1 MPTRIRNGFI
11 TTGNSRI
18 TGSLTITAGV
28 TASFTGSYTGDGSGL
43 YNIPAGG
50 IVGLNLSQISS
61 GSVSASISPD
71 SGLQVNTNVT
81 ATSFTGSLSG
91 SASTSTSSSFA
102 VTASYV
108 LNAVSSS
115 FASTASYVQ
124 TAQTASYVLNAVSSS
139 YASNALSS
147 SFATTASFATAT
159 TLLIRRSDYTGS
171 ADPNINL
178 LYLGEAVNGSAESAT
193 VWTISQLS
201 ISSSG
206 ATVTRTTSSAAWTNR
221 YSYTYL

>member
-18 TGSLTITAGV
+18 TGSLRVTAGV

-43 YNIPAGG
+43 YNIPAAG

-81 ATSFTGSLSG
+81 ATSFTGSFTGSFVGDGSG
-91 SASTSTSSSFA
+91 LTG
-102 VTASYV
+102 VG
-108 LNAVSSS
+108 
-115 FASTASYVQ
+115 
-124 TAQTASYVLNAVSSS
+124 
-139 YASNALSS
+139 
-147 SFATTASFATAT
+147 ATEY
-159 TLLIRRSDYTGS
+159 IRRSDYTS
-171 ADPNINL
+171 SLDPNVNY
-178 LYLGEAVNGSAESAT
+178 LYAGYAPVGSAEAASI
-193 VWTISQLS
+193 WTISRLA

-206 ATVTRTTSSAAWTNR
+206 ATLTQTTSSAAWTNR

>member
-1 MPTRIRNGFI
+1 MSTRIRNGFQ

-18 TGSLTITAGV
+18 TGSLRVTAGV

-91 SASTSTSSSFA
+91 SALSATSASYA

-115 FASTASYVQ
+115 FATSASFAVTASY
-124 TAQTASYVLNAVSSS
+124 
-139 YASNALSS
+139 ALTGIT
-147 SFATTASFATAT
+147 F
-159 TLLIRRSDYTGS
+159 IRRSDYTATG
-171 ADPNINL
+171 DPNVNY
-178 LYLGEAVNGSAESAT
+178 LYLGDAVSESAESAT
-193 VWTISQLS
+193 VWNISRLS
-201 ISSSG
+201 ISASG
-206 ATVTRTTSSAAWTNR
+206 ATITQSTSSAAWTDR
-221 YSYTYL
+221 YTYTYL

>member
-1 MPTRIRNGFI
+1 MATRIRNGFI

-18 TGSLTITAGV
+18 TGSLRVTAGV

-50 IVGLNLSQISS
+50 IMGLNLSQISS

-81 ATSFTGSLSG
+81 AISFTGSLSG
-91 SASTSTSSSFA
+91 SALSATSASYA

-115 FASTASYVQ
+115 FATSSSRAVTASYAE
-124 TAQTASYVLNAVSSS
+124 TGLT
-139 YASNALSS
+139 
-147 SFATTASFATAT
+147 F
-159 TLLIRRSDYTGS
+159 IRRSDYTAS
-171 ADPNINL
+171 LDPNVNF
-178 LYLGEAVNGSAESAT
+178 LYLGEAMSGSAESAS

-206 ATVTRTTSSAAWTNR
+206 ATVTRSTSSAAWTDR
-221 YSYTYL
+221 YAYTYL

>member
-18 TGSLTITAGV
+18 TGSLRVTAGV
-28 TASFTGSYTGDGSGL
+28 TSSFTGSYTGDGAGL

-61 GSVSASISPD
+61 GSVSASISPA

-91 SASTSTSSSFA
+91 SALSATSASYA

-115 FASTASYVQ
+115 FATSA
-124 TAQTASYVLNAVSSS
+124 
-139 YASNALSS
+139 
-147 SFATTASFATAT
+147 SFAVTASFATAT
-159 TLLIRRSDYTGS
+159 TNFIRRSDYTGS
-171 ADPNINL
+171 VDPNINL

-201 ISSSG
+201 VSSSG
-206 ATVTRTTSSAAWTNR
+206 ATVTRSTSSAAWTDR
-221 YSYTYL
+221 YTYTYL

>member
-1 MPTRIRNGFI
+1 MSTRIRNGFQ

-18 TGSLTITAGV
+18 TGSLTVTAGV
-28 TASFTGSYTGDGSGL
+28 TASFTGSYKGDGAGL
-43 YNIPAGG
+43 YNIPAAG

-91 SASTSTSSSFA
+91 SALSATSASYA
-102 VTASYV
+102 ETASYV

-115 FASTASYVQ
+115 FASTASYVE
-124 TAQTASYVLNAVSSS
+124 TAQTASYVLNAVS
-139 YASNALSS
+139 
-147 SFATTASFATAT
+147 ASFATSASRAVT
-159 TLLIRRSDYTGS
+159 ASYAETGLTFIRRSDYTTTV
-171 ADPNINL
+171 DPNVNY
-178 LYLGEAVNGSAESAT
+178 LYLGDAILGSAESAT

-206 ATVTRTTSSAAWTNR
+206 ATVTRSTSSAAWTDR
-221 YSYTYL
+221 YTYTYL

>member
-1 MPTRIRNGFI
+1 MSTRIRNGFQ

-18 TGSLTITAGV
+18 TGSLRVTAGV

-91 SASTSTSSSFA
+91 SALSATSASYA

-115 FASTASYVQ
+115 
-124 TAQTASYVLNAVSSS
+124 
-139 YASNALSS
+139 YAANALSS
-147 SFATTASFATAT
+147 SFAVTASFATAT
-159 TLLIRRSDYTGS
+159 TNFIRRSDYT
-171 ADPNINL
+171 ATVDPNVNY
-178 LYLGEAVNGSAESAT
+178 LYLGDAILGSAESAT
-193 VWTISQLS
+193 VWNISRLS
-201 ISSSG
+201 ISASG
-206 ATVTRTTSSAAWTNR
+206 ATITQSTSSAAWTDR
-221 YSYTYL
+221 YTYTYL